1 MDAAVPTPAP
11 GRTTGRMEF
20 HCRLGTET
28 GEVIEGVHAAEN
40 EAALRQELEGRG
52 LYVLA
57 LRQRGSL
64 GWSGFSSPPRRR
76 IRTREF
82 LVFNQELAT
91 LLRAGLPLVQS
102 LDILRQRMDDPAFK
116 AILNDVH
123 DRVHA
128 GAALSEAFEAQGHVV
143 PGIYT
148 ASLLAGEKSGGLEE
162 VIRRYV
168 DYVRVVTALQRKTLS
183 ALIYPA
189 VLLGLSLV
197 VVSIIVL
204 RVVPEFEAFYGGF
217 GAELPLM
224 TRVVVAV
231 SDAARGN
238 LLLIV
243 PGAGLAA
250 WAAWRWLQRP
260 GRAAL
265 LDRVV
270 LRVPGVGSIAGRFAT
285 SQMSRTLATLL
296 GGGIPLVDAI
306 DVASRALGNRF
317 YADQLAVAGQRVREG
332 EALAAAL
339 AARGI
344 FPSVVIRMVEVGE
357 ATGALRE
364 MLTSVAD
371 FFDEEI
377 DTRLGR
383 FVAVIEPV
391 LLIVMGLVIATLLV
405 ALYLPLIQLG
415 SVLS

>member
-1 MDAAVPTPAP
+1 
-11 GRTTGRMEF
+11 MEF

-28 GEVIEGVHAAEN
+28 GEVIEGVHVAES
-40 EAALRQELEGRG
+40 EAALRQNLEARG

-57 LRQRGSL
+57 LSRRGSF
-64 GWSGFSSPPRRR
+64 GWSGFSLPQRRR

-102 LDILRQRMDDPAFK
+102 LDILRQRMDDPAFRT
-116 AILNDVH
+116 ILNDVH

-128 GAALSEAFEAQGHVV
+128 GAALSEAFDAQGDVV
-143 PGIYT
+143 PGMYT

-168 DYVRVVTALQRKTLS
+168 AYVKVVTALQRKTLS
-183 ALIYPA
+183 ALVYPA
-189 VLLGLSLV
+189 VLLGLSMV

-204 RVVPEFEAFYGGF
+204 NVVPEFEAFYGGF
-217 GAELPLM
+217 GAELPWM
-224 TRVVVAV
+224 TQVVVAV
-231 SDAARGN
+231 SNTARN
-238 LLLIV
+238 HFLLIV
-243 PGAGLAA
+243 LSAGAAVAA
-250 WAAWRWLQRP
+250 VWRWLQRP

-270 LRVPGVGSIAGRFAT
+270 LRIPGIGSIAGQFAT
-285 SQMSRTLATLL
+285 SQLSRTLATLL

-306 DVASRALGNRF
+306 DVASRAIGNRF
-317 YADQLAVAGQRVREG
+317 YAEQLAVVGQRVREG
-332 EALAAAL
+332 EALAGAL
-339 AARGI
+339 EARGI

-371 FFDEEI
+371 FFDEQIE
-377 DTRLGR
+377 TRLGR
-383 FVAVIEPV
+383 FVTVIEPV
-391 LLIVMGLVIATLLV
+391 LLIVMGLVIAALLV
-405 ALYLPLIQLG
+405 ALYLPLLQLG
-415 SVLS
+415 TVLS

>member
-1 MDAAVPTPAP
+1 
-11 GRTTGRMEF
+11 MEF

-28 GEVIEGVHAAEN
+28 GEVIEGVHIAES
-40 EAALRQELEGRG
+40 EAALRQNLEARG

-57 LRQRGSL
+57 LSRRGSF
-64 GWSGFSSPPRRR
+64 GWSGFSLPQRRR

-102 LDILRQRMDDPAFK
+102 LDILRQRMDDPAFRT
-116 AILNDVH
+116 ILNDVH

-128 GAALSEAFEAQGHVV
+128 GAALSEAFDAQGDVV
-143 PGIYT
+143 PGMYT

-168 DYVRVVTALQRKTLS
+168 AYVKVVTALQRKTLS
-183 ALIYPA
+183 ALVYPA
-189 VLLGLSLV
+189 VLLGLSMV

-204 RVVPEFEAFYGGF
+204 NVVPEFEAFYGGF
-217 GAELPLM
+217 GAELPWM
-224 TRVVVAV
+224 TQVVVAV
-231 SDAARGN
+231 SNTARN
-238 LLLIV
+238 HFLLIV
-243 PGAGLAA
+243 LGAGAA
-250 WAAWRWLQRP
+250 VAAVWRWLQRP

-270 LRVPGVGSIAGRFAT
+270 LRIPGIGSIAAQFAT
-285 SQMSRTLATLL
+285 SQLSRTLATLL

-306 DVASRALGNRF
+306 DVASRAIGNRF
-317 YADQLAVAGQRVREG
+317 YAEQLAVVGQRVREG

-339 AARGI
+339 EARGI

-371 FFDEEI
+371 FFDEQIE
-377 DTRLGR
+377 TRLGR
-383 FVAVIEPV
+383 FVTVIEPV
-391 LLIVMGLVIATLLV
+391 LLIVMGLVIAALLV
-405 ALYLPLIQLG
+405 ALYLPLLQLG
-415 SVLS
+415 TVLS

>member
-1 MDAAVPTPAP
+1 
-11 GRTTGRMEF
+11 MEF

-28 GEVIEGVHAAEN
+28 GEVIEGVRAAES
-40 EAALRQELEGRG
+40 EAALRQELEARG
-52 LYVLA
+52 LHVLA
-57 LRQRGSL
+57 LRRRGSF
-64 GWSGFSSPPRRR
+64 GWPGLSAPPRRR

-102 LDILRQRMDDPAFK
+102 LDILRQRLDDPAFK
-116 AILNDVH
+116 GILNDVH

-128 GAALSEAFEAQGHVV
+128 GAALSEAFDAQGDVV
-143 PGIYT
+143 PGMYT

-168 DYVRVVTALQRKTLS
+168 DYVKVVAALRRKTLS

-189 VLLGLSLV
+189 ILLGLSSV

-224 TRVVVAV
+224 TRAVVAA
-231 SDAARGN
+231 SDAVRGN
-238 LLLIV
+238 LLFAV

-265 LDRVV
+265 LDRLV
-270 LRVPGVGSIAGRFAT
+270 LRLPGVGAIAGRFAT

-317 YADQLAVAGQRVREG
+317 YADHLAAAGQRVREG

-391 LLIVMGLVIATLLV
+391 LLIVMGLVIAALLV
-405 ALYLPLIQLG
+405 ALYLPLLQLG
-415 SVLS
+415 SALS

>member
-1 MDAAVPTPAP
+1 
-11 GRTTGRMEF
+11 MEF

-28 GEVIEGVHAAEN
+28 GEVIESVHVAES
-40 EAALRQELEGRG
+40 EAALRQELEARG
-52 LYVLA
+52 LCVLG
-57 LRQRGSL
+57 LSRRGSFA
-64 GWSGFSSPPRRR
+64 WSGLSSTPRRR

-91 LLRAGLPLVQS
+91 LLRAGLPLVES
-102 LDILRQRMDDPAFK
+102 LDILRQRMDDPGFK

-123 DRVHA
+123 DRVRA
-128 GAALSEAFEAQGHVV
+128 GAALSEAFDEEGDVV
-143 PGIYT
+143 PGVYT

-168 DYVRVVTALQRKTLS
+168 DYVKVVAALKRKTLS

-189 VLLGLSLV
+189 ILMGLSLV
-197 VVSIIVL
+197 VVSIIIL
-204 RVVPEFEAFYGGF
+204 RVVPEFEAFYAGF

-231 SDAARGN
+231 SDAARSN
-238 LLLIV
+238 LPLIAL
-243 PGAGLAA
+243 GAGLAA
-250 WAAWRWLQRP
+250 WAGWRWLRSP

-270 LRVPGVGSIAGRFAT
+270 LRVPFVGSIAGRFAT
-285 SQMSRTLATLL
+285 SQLSRTLATLL
-296 GGGIPLVDAI
+296 GGGIPLVDAL

-317 YADQLAVAGQRVREG
+317 YAEQLAAAGQRVREG
-332 EALAAAL
+332 EALAGAL

-344 FPSVVIRMVEVGE
+344 FPSVVVRMVEVGE

-371 FFDEEI
+371 FFDEEL

-391 LLIVMGLVIATLLV
+391 LLVVMGLVIAVLLV
-405 ALYLPLIQLG
+405 ALYLPLLQLG
-415 SVLS
+415 TVLS